1 MQEPTY
7 DYFQTVKS
15 GRRSFQITK
24 VILDDDLAW
33 PCNPVPVRYYGLEIG
48 PNGSISPI
56 ELSLW
61 WLDETIKQ

>member
-33 PCNPVPVRYYGLEIG
+33 PCNPVPVRYYGREIG
-48 PNGSISPI
+48 P
-56 ELSLW
+56 
-61 WLDETIKQ
+61 